1 MKLGEQFMGSYVQNN
16 LITGEQ
22 VVYEAHLHWIIFIS
36 LRSFFT
42 LLILPLI
49 DRKTSEFAI
58 TNKRVI
64 MKVGLIRR
72 KALEMNLS
80 KVESVNVDQTIMG
93 RILGY
98 GTITIIG
105 TGGTRESF
113 RSISKPMEFRRV
125 FQEQG

>member
-1 MKLGEQFMGSYVQNN
+1 MGSYVQNN
-16 LITGEQ
+16 LISGEQ
-22 VVYEAHLHWIIFIS
+22 VVYEARLHWIIFFTFRS
-36 LRSFFT
+36 LFT

-49 DRKTSEFAI
+49 DRRTSEFAI

-64 MKVGLIRR
+64 MKVGLIWRT
-72 KALEMNLS
+72 ALEMNLS
-80 KVESVNVDQTIMG
+80 KIESVNVDQTILG

-113 RSISKPMEFRRV
+113 ARISKPMEFRRI
-125 FQEQG
+125 FQELQG

>member
-1 MKLGEQFMGSYVQNN
+1 MGSYVQNN

-22 VVYEAHLHWIIFIS
+22 VVYEARLHWIIFIS

-49 DRKTSEFAI
+49 DRRTSEFAI

-72 KALEMNLS
+72 KALEMNIS
-80 KVESVNVDQTIMG
+80 KVESVNVDQSIMG

-98 GTITIIG
+98 GTITVIG

-113 RSISKPMEFRRV
+113 RGISKPMEFRRV
-125 FQEQG
+125 FQEKQG

>member
-1 MKLGEQFMGSYVQNN
+1 MGSYVRNN
-16 LITGEQ
+16 LISGEQ
-22 VVYEAHLHWIIFIS
+22 VVYEARLHWIIFFS
-36 LRSFFT
+36 LRSVFT
-42 LLILPLI
+42 LFILPLI
-49 DRKTSEFAI
+49 DRWTSEFAI

-80 KVESVNVDQTIMG
+80 KIESVNVEQTIMG

-113 RSISKPMEFRRV
+113 ARISKPMEFRRV
-125 FQEQG
+125 FQEKQG

>member
-1 MKLGEQFMGSYVQNN
+1 MGSYVQNN

-22 VVYEAHLHWIIFIS
+22 VVYEARLHWIIFIS

-80 KVESVNVDQTIMG
+80 KVESVNVDQTILG

-98 GTITIIG
+98 GAITVIG

-113 RSISKPMEFRRV
+113 PRISKPMEFRRV

>member
-1 MKLGEQFMGSYVQNN
+1 MGSYVQNN

-22 VVYEAHLHWIIFIS
+22 VVYEARLHWIIFFS
-36 LRSFFT
+36 LRS
-42 LLILPLI
+42 LLSLVILPLI
-49 DRKTSEFAI
+49 DRCTSEFAI

-80 KVESVNVDQTIMG
+80 KIESVNVDQSIMG

-105 TGGTRESF
+105 TGGSRESF
-113 RSISKPMEFRRV
+113 HRISKPMEFRRV
-125 FQEQG
+125 FQEQQG

>member
-1 MKLGEQFMGSYVQNN
+1 MGSYVQNN
-16 LITGEQ
+16 LISGEQ
-22 VVYEAHLHWIIFIS
+22 VIYEARLHWIIFLS
-36 LRSFFT
+36 LRCVFT

-49 DRKTSEFAI
+49 DRWTSEFAI

-80 KVESVNVDQTIMG
+80 KIESVNVDQTIMG
-93 RILGY
+93 RIFGY
-98 GTITIIG
+98 GTITVIG

-113 RSISKPMEFRRV
+113 ARISKPMEFRRV
-125 FQEQG
+125 FQENQG

>member
-1 MKLGEQFMGSYVQNN
+1 LS
-16 LITGEQ
+16 
-22 VVYEAHLHWIIFIS
+22 
-36 LRSFFT
+36 
-42 LLILPLI
+42 LI
-49 DRKTSEFAI
+49 DRGTSEFAI

-80 KVESVNVDQTIMG
+80 KIESVNVDQTIMG

-113 RSISKPMEFRRV
+113 ASISKPMEFRRV
-125 FQEQG
+125 FQEKQS

>member
-1 MKLGEQFMGSYVQNN
+1 MGSYVHNN
-16 LITGEQ
+16 LISGEQ
-22 VVYEAHLHWIIFIS
+22 VIYEARLHWIIFLS
-36 LRSFFT
+36 LRCVFS

-49 DRKTSEFAI
+49 DRWTSEFAI

-80 KVESVNVDQTIMG
+80 KIESVNVDQTIMG

-98 GTITIIG
+98 GTITVIG

-113 RSISKPMEFRRV
+113 ARISKPMEFRRV
-125 FQEQG
+125 FQEKQG

>member
-1 MKLGEQFMGSYVQNN
+1 MGSYVQNN

-22 VVYEAHLHWIIFIS
+22 VVYEARLHWIIFYS
-36 LRSFFT
+36 LRSLLT
-42 LLILPLI
+42 LVILPLI
-49 DRKTSEFAI
+49 DRWTSEFAI

-80 KVESVNVDQTIMG
+80 KIESVNVDQTIMG

-113 RSISKPMEFRRV
+113 HRISKPMEFRRV
-125 FQEQG
+125 FQEQQG

>member
-1 MKLGEQFMGSYVQNN
+1 MGSYVRNN
-16 LITGEQ
+16 LINGEQ
-22 VVYEAHLHWIIFIS
+22 VVYEARLHWIIFFS
-36 LRSFFT
+36 LRCVFT

-49 DRKTSEFAI
+49 DRWTSEFAI
-58 TNKRVI
+58 TKKRVI

-80 KVESVNVDQTIMG
+80 KIESVNVDQTILG

-113 RSISKPMEFRRV
+113 ARISKPMEFRRV
-125 FQEQG
+125 FQEKQG

>member
-1 MKLGEQFMGSYVQNN
+1 MGSYVQNN
-16 LITGEQ
+16 LISGEQ
-22 VVYEAHLHWIIFIS
+22 VIYEARLHWIIFLS
-36 LRSFFT
+36 LRCVFS
-42 LLILPLI
+42 LLILPPI
-49 DRKTSEFAI
+49 DRWTSEFAI

-80 KVESVNVDQTIMG
+80 KIESVNVDQTIMG

-98 GTITIIG
+98 GTITVIG

-113 RSISKPMEFRRV
+113 ARISKPMEFRRV
-125 FQEQG
+125 FQEKQG

>member
-1 MKLGEQFMGSYVQNN
+1 MGSYVQNN
-16 LITGEQ
+16 LISGEQ
-22 VVYEAHLHWIIFIS
+22 VIYEARLHWIIFLS
-36 LRSFFT
+36 LRCVFS

-49 DRKTSEFAI
+49 DRWTSEFAI

-125 FQEQG
+125 FQEKQG